1 MAEKKDVK
9 NKYVV
14 ACSGGKDSVATILIS
29 LEKKEPLDE
38 VTWVEVML
46 DKETSGEVPEHRDFV
61 YKSLK
66 PFCENN
72 GIRFTVLHSSKTYD
86 DVFHQTFIRGKNTG
100 KKYGFARARGCFVNR
115 ECKMQA
121 FREYKKKQGS
131 NVVFYIGIATDEPKR
146 LQRLNNEKEISLLA
160 KYGLTEK
167 DAVELCKRYNL
178 LSPVYEI
185 SRRNGC
191 WFCPYAKDK
200 EILHFLKN
208 NGNIFNRLIEW
219 EKEENLS
226 CYHMN
231 FTEKPS
237 EIKAR
242 LLSANYGHKE

>member
-38 VTWVEVML
+38 VTWVEVMF
-46 DKETSGEVPEHRDFV
+46 DKETSGEIPEHRDFI

-86 DVFHQTFIRGKNTG
+86 DVFHQTFKRGKNTG

-146 LQRLNNEKEISLLA
+146 LQRLNNEQEISLLA

-200 EILHFLKN
+200 ELLHFLRK

-242 LLSANYGHKE
+242 LLSANYRHKE

>member
-86 DVFHQTFIRGKNTG
+86 DVFHQTFKRGKNTG

-115 ECKMQA
+115 ECKMKA

-131 NVVFYIGIATDEPKR
+131 NVVFYVGIAIDEPKR

-167 DAVELCKRYNL
+167 DAVELCKKNNL

>member
-1 MAEKKDVK
+1 MTDKKAVK

-14 ACSGGKDSVATILIS
+14 ACSGGKDSVATILAA
-29 LEKKEPLDE
+29 LKYNEPLDE
-38 VTWVEVML
+38 VTWVEVMF
-46 DKETSGEVPEHRDFV
+46 DKETSGEVPEHRAFV
-61 YKSLK
+61 YGSLK
-66 PFCENN
+66 LFCEEN

-86 DVFHQTFIRGKNTG
+86 DVFHQTFKRGKNNG
-100 KKYGFARARGCFVNR
+100 KKYGFARARGCFINK
-115 ECKMQA
+115 ECKMKA
-121 FREYKKKQGS
+121 FREYKRQQAS
-131 NVVFYIGIATDEPKR
+131 NIVFYVGIAADEPKR
-146 LQRLNNEKEISLLA
+146 LKRLNDKKEIILLS
-160 KYGLTEK
+160 KYGLTEN
-167 DAVELCKRYNL
+167 DAVELCKKYNL

-208 NGNIFNRLIEW
+208 NCNIFDKLIEW

-226 CYHMN
+226 CYCMN

-242 LLSANYGHKE
+242 LLSANIEDKK

>member
-1 MAEKKDVK
+1 MTEKKDVK
-9 NKYVV
+9 NKYVA

-72 GIRFTVLHSSKTYD
+72 GILFTVLHSSKTYD
-86 DVFHQTFIRGKNTG
+86 DVFHQTFKRGKNTG

-146 LQRLNNEKEISLLA
+146 LQRLNNEQEISLLA

-167 DAVELCKRYNL
+167 DAVELCKKYNL

-242 LLSANYGHKE
+242 LISANYGHKE

>member
-1 MAEKKDVK
+1 MTEEKDVK

-29 LEKKEPLDE
+29 LEKKEPLAE

-86 DVFHQTFIRGKNTG
+86 DVFHQTFKRGKNTG

-115 ECKMQA
+115 ECKMKA

-131 NVVFYIGIATDEPKR
+131 NVVFYVGIATDEPKR

-167 DAVELCKRYNL
+167 DAVELCKKNNL

>member
-38 VTWVEVML
+38 VTWVEVMF
-46 DKETSGEVPEHRDFV
+46 DKETSGEIPEHRDFI

-86 DVFHQTFIRGKNTG
+86 DVFHQTFKRGKNTG
-100 KKYGFARARGCFVNR
+100 KKYGFARARGCFINR
-115 ECKMQA
+115 ECKMKA

-131 NVVFYIGIATDEPKR
+131 NVVFYVGIATDEPKR

-167 DAVELCKRYNL
+167 DAVELCKKNNL

>member
-115 ECKMQA
+115 ECKMQS